1 MKRLPLSSSRSA
13 FSLVEVALAV
23 GIVSFAMLG
32 VLGTLS
38 VGLQSVR
45 DSITETAKANIV
57 GHLRGELQRIPFSD
71 DTSSTYN
78 IGTLE
83 GESYFYSRDGL
94 RTEGND
100 PRAYY
105 KAEFAVTNAGVV
117 SSEGAEKSAAFQ
129 PESARNVT
137 VTLKF
142 PVGVSTGDQQ
152 TSVFSIFSAKQR
164 NG

>member
-1 MKRLPLSSSRSA
+1 MKRLPLSSRSG

-45 DSITETAKANIV
+45 DSITETAKANIA
-57 GHLRGELQRIPFSD
+57 GHLRGELQRIPFSPVQD
-71 DTSSTYN
+71 STYT
-78 IGTLE
+78 IDTL
-83 GESYFYSRDGL
+83 SSQTYFYSRDGL
-94 RTEGND
+94 LTDSTD

-105 KAEFAVTNAGVV
+105 KAVFAVTNAGVV
-117 SSEGAEKSAAFQ
+117 SSSADNSAAFQ
-129 PESARNVT
+129 PDSARNVT

>member
-45 DSITETAKANIV
+45 DSITETAKANIA
-57 GHLRGELQRIPFSD
+57 GHLRGELQRIPFS
-71 DTSSTYN
+71 TN
-78 IGTLE
+78 IQESDYTINTLS
-83 GESYFYSRDGL
+83 GKTYFYSRDGL
-94 RTEGND
+94 LTEGND

-105 KAEFAVTNAGVV
+105 KAVFAVTNAGVV
-117 SSEGAEKSAAFQ
+117 SASANSSASFQ

-137 VTLKF
+137 VTLRF
-142 PVGVSTGDQQ
+142 PVGISSGDQQ
-152 TSVFSIFSAKQR
+152 TSVFSIFSAKQK

>member
-45 DSITETAKANIV
+45 DSITETAKANIA
-57 GHLRGELQRIPFSD
+57 GHLRGELQRIPFSPVQD
-71 DTSSTYN
+71 STYN
-78 IGTLE
+78 IDTLA
-83 GESYFYSRDGL
+83 GQTYFYSRDGL
-94 RTEGND
+94 LTDGSD

-105 KAEFAVTNAGVV
+105 KAVFEVTGAGVV
-117 SSEGAEKSAAFQ
+117 SASNPASFQ

-152 TSVFSIFSAKQR
+152 TSIFSIFSAKQR